1 MRLLQE
7 EEPAWEQIV
16 AEWAAEEAH
25 NEEFTGA
32 PEILSPPRFPR
43 LRGKQAPTGEWL
55 RVAEGPYG
63 KEVLQA
69 LRAQEAEEARQH
81 DAPAAAMDV
90 EPPEAE
96 GHAEPAPKKPRKD
109 SRICPGRSRN
119 RPCLFAQSEDRLGQ
133 AARLHE
139 GNARCQ
145 FCDAKSLTEAVKA
158 PQRKKHITLALRK
171 WQEAGRQDIFDAA
184 MALIPEDARPSFL
197 QALKRPSRAAP
208 AVEARAKAKAEADK
222 EERTKAW
229 EQRQWLGGAFSNEEQ
244 RAYRQKT
251 LDDERRMR
259 SKFGPLQAA
268 QAAEDATWLSERAKC
283 FEVWCTKDSWGVCGH
298 CHRLVKRS
306 LHENNITGKKP
317 PSLLVQGC
325 GHCKKGTG
333 YPTVAHEDI
342 PKELQNLSDAVLWAL
357 QPLRPDVG
365 FEACAR
371 HGYRVHTDMIRF
383 WWNEYPVAE
392 QIEWLEDPADKQAAR
407 AAYRYLMAAEE
418 SSYKKFV
425 DFHNRFLHRNAADIA
440 KDEQK
445 LRLPRRV
452 LEEEGIECAVW
463 PHLYPRT
470 NMCETYVRKQDARR
484 LERAAAAAP
493 AASAPPAAAPTG
505 AKAANKDAARPR
517 STSSTSSTSSTTS
530 SSSSSTSTS
539 SSTTSEARTVF
550 V

>member
-1 MRLLQE
+1 MDDK
-7 EEPAWEQIV
+7 PA
-16 AEWAAEEAH
+16 
-25 NEEFTGA
+25 
-32 PEILSPPRFPR
+32 
-43 LRGKQAPTGEWL
+43 
-55 RVAEGPYG
+55 
-63 KEVLQA
+63 
-69 LRAQEAEEARQH
+69 
-81 DAPAAAMDV
+81 
-90 EPPEAE
+90 EAE
-96 GHAEPAPKKPRKD
+96 GEEEAGGPSDVPEQPKKRAKTEF
-109 SRICPGRSRN
+109 CPGRSRA
-119 RPCLFAQSEDRLGQ
+119 RPCIFAQKEGQLGQ
-133 AARLHE
+133 PARLDK
-139 GNARCQ
+139 GKARCQ
-145 FCDAKSLTEAVKA
+145 FCDTKSLAEVAKD
-158 PQRKKHITLALRK
+158 PKRKGNITRALRA
-171 WQEAGRQDIFDAA
+171 WQEAGREDIFDAA
-184 MALIPEDARPSFL
+184 MALIPEDARPSFS

-222 EERTKAW
+222 EERSKAW
-229 EQRQWLGGAFSNEEQ
+229 EQRQWLGGSFSIEEQ

-251 LDDERRMR
+251 ADDERRMR

-268 QAAEDATWLSERAKC
+268 QAAGDATWLSERAKC
-283 FEVWCTKDSWGVCGH
+283 FEVWCKKDSWGVCGH

-333 YPTVAHEDI
+333 YPTVAQADI
-342 PKELQNLSDAVLWAL
+342 PKDLQNLSDAALRAL

-365 FEACAR
+365 FEASAR

-440 KDEQK
+440 KDARK

-505 AKAANKDAARPR
+505 AKAANKR

-539 SSTTSEARTVF
+539 SSTTSEARTVERRF
-550 V
+550 CLICWPPE